1 MNEDMANRA
10 ERIERANTG
19 VGTATDVI
27 IVGGGPVGLAT
38 ALYAAESGLRPLV
51 LEPRTGVIDK
61 ACGEGLMPGALQ
73 ALAGLGVDPPGHQ
86 LRGIRYLSGAH
97 RAEADFA
104 HGPGRGVRRLALH
117 AALRE
122 AVTSAG
128 VEVLPLAAQ
137 TVTQTGDRVSL
148 ATTQHRGTA
157 GPTLGSRWLIAADG
171 LHSPTRRA
179 LNLDRDRRPS
189 ALQRYG
195 QRRHYAT
202 QPWTD
207 YVEVHWGS
215 HGEAYVTPVDEDLV
229 GIAILT
235 SRRIPLQD
243 SLTDFPELQER
254 LAGVPVQSAVRGA
267 GPLRQRSNRRVE
279 GRVLLVGD
287 ASGYVDALTGE
298 GIALGLA
305 HAHAAVAA
313 IREERPQTYE
323 QAWRRASWRYAL
335 LTHALVQTTRPTWV
349 RRHVVPAAAALP
361 PLFNFAVNQLA
372 RPTRKT

>member
-1 MNEDMANRA
+1 MANYT
-10 ERIERANTG
+10 ERCSAG
-19 VGTATDVI
+19 VATATDVI

-38 ALYAAESGLRPLV
+38 ALYAAETGLRPLV
-51 LEPRTGVIDK
+51 LEPRPGVIDK

-104 HGPGRGVRRLALH
+104 HGTGRGVRRLALH

-122 AVTSAG
+122 AVASAG
-128 VEVLPLAAQ
+128 VEVLPLAGH
-137 TVTQTGDRVSL
+137 TVTQTDNRVSL
-148 ATTQHRGTA
+148 ATTQHRGAA

-179 LNLDRDRRPS
+179 LNLERDSRPG

-207 YVEVHWGS
+207 YVEVHWGR
-215 HGEAYVTPVDEDLV
+215 HGEAYVTPVGEDLV

-235 SRRIPLQD
+235 PRRVPFQD
-243 SLTDFPELQER
+243 SLADFPELQER

-267 GPLRQRSNRRVE
+267 GPLRQRSHRRVE

-313 IREERPQTYE
+313 IRKERPQTYE
-323 QAWRRASWRYAL
+323 RAWRRASWRYAL
-335 LTHALVQTTRPTWV
+335 LTHALVQSTRTAWM
-349 RRHVVPAAAALP
+349 RRRIVPAAAALP
-361 PLFNFAVNQLA
+361 PLFHSAVNELA
-372 RPTRKT
+372 RPNQ